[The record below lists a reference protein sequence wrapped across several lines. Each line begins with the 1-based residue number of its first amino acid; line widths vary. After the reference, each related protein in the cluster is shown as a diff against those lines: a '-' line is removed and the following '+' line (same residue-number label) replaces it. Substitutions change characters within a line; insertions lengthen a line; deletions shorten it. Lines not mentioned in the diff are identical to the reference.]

1 VYSFEPSNLSCLRE
15 LDLSRNDLTELP
27 KSFRFEKLEVSL
39 SHQFCCD
46 TFCSCSSC
54 VYAAQV
60 LDLSYNHLANIPED
74 VGDGLP
80 NLHHL
85 DLSGNQFV
93 ECPGTAL
100 QHLKQLL

>member
-1 VYSFEPSNLSCLRE
+1 
-15 LDLSRNDLTELP
+15 
-27 KSFRFEKLEVSL
+27 
-39 SHQFCCD
+39 
-46 TFCSCSSC
+46 
-54 VYAAQV
+54 V